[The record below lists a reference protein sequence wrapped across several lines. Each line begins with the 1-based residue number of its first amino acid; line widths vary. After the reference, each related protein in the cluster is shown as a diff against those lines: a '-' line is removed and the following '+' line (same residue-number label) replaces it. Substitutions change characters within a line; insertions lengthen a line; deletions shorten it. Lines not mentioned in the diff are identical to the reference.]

1 MSLRLNTHQ
10 TYTLSLT
17 QTSSTNS
24 HYLLTHLLTY
34 ILATDSHHRYTRP
47 VKMQFSPHQEG
58 LAKVVRNNL
67 ENQQDWKQ
75 VTSHAEPSQPR
86 PLLSGQP
93 PRRMYIHPDEQIDI
107 IKAEKALGEA
117 VPQEPDYEWVLPI
130 HISEK
135 PSLRAFAAVFDALD
149 ALPPAA
155 RLAEAEGDAAPDW
168 RKWRGSW
175 RGKRVLLATVH
186 DDSTVVYY
194 MMHDGI
200 VKPRQN

>member
-1 MSLRLNTHQ
+1 
-10 TYTLSLT
+10 
-17 QTSSTNS
+17 
-24 HYLLTHLLTY
+24 
-34 ILATDSHHRYTRP
+34 
-47 VKMQFSPHQEG
+47 MQFPPHLEG

-86 PLLSGQP
+86 PLLSGLP

-107 IKAEKALGEA
+107 IKAEKALGES
-117 VPQEPDYEWVLPI
+117 VPQEPDYEWVLPV

-135 PSLRAFAAVFDALD
+135 PTMRAFAAVFDALD
-149 ALPPAA
+149 ALPPAT